1 MINSMTGFGR
11 SVVSTETYSFT
22 AEIKA
27 VNHRFCEINL
37 KVPKQLSFCEDQLKK
52 WISSR
57 INRGKIDVYITFER
71 QQTKNSVLKVDKE
84 LAIAYYKAMLDLANT
99 CEISTQI
106 NVQDIAGLPG
116 VFSLSSAEEEDQ
128 EELSGIL
135 NKAVG
140 EAMDSLVKMR
150 QDEGQALADDLLA
163 HLQLVS
169 DAVGQIAVHAD
180 LVVAEQ
186 KEKLQQR
193 LEVILDGI
201 EIDQNRLANE
211 LAYFADKVD
220 INEELI
226 RLNSHI
232 SQFKM
237 SVAGSGP
244 VGRKL
249 DFILQE
255 MLRETNTIGSKSNNL
270 SINKLIIDVK
280 NELERMKEQVQ
291 NVE

>member
-1 MINSMTGFGR
+1 M
-11 SVVSTETYSFT
+11 
-22 AEIKA
+22 
-27 VNHRFCEINL
+27 
-37 KVPKQLSFCEDQLKK
+37 
-52 WISSR
+52 
-57 INRGKIDVYITFER
+57 
-71 QQTKNSVLKVDKE
+71 
-84 LAIAYYKAMLDLANT
+84 
-99 CEISTQI
+99 
-106 NVQDIAGLPG
+106 PG
-116 VFSLSSAEEEDQ
+116 VFSLSSAEEDQ